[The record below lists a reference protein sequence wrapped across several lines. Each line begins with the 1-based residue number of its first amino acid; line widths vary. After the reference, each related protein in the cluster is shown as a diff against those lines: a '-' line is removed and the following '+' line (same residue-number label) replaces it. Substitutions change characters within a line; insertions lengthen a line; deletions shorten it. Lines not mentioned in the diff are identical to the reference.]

1 MLGYVRRLS
10 AHKAQI
16 SKELHGRT
24 SGVYTID
31 TRSYQILLYSLART
45 KSMAEQYFLPCF
57 SLLLRSELIIYSSE
71 RYARKRRYTLV
82 SIRAELCCYVLAACL
97 K

>member
-1 MLGYVRRLS
+1 MPRVR
-10 AHKAQI
+10 A
-16 SKELHGRT
+16 
-24 SGVYTID
+24 ID

-45 KSMAEQYFLPCF
+45 KSMTEQYFSPCF

-71 RYARKRRYTLV
+71 RYARKRCYTLV
-82 SIRAELCCYVLAACL
+82 STRAELCCYVLAACL